1 MDLINS
7 KIEEIRVDVI
17 GTVYIENN
25 VMFPLDYTVMS
36 ELLYGH
42 SNSTIKLF
50 LETAVFNAYDA
61 INEKGRKVRAAGK
74 KAYSGVK
81 FQVSDLTKI
90 INLATTQCK
99 YSDECYKKIIRDSE
113 IRFYDL

>member
-61 INEKGRKVRAAGK
+61 INEK
-74 KAYSGVK
+74 AYSGVK